1 MNPYATHIRLQWSS
15 FWTFLGIG
23 CLLALSSPW
32 SLAQAESLVMGKGIY
47 FTQPKGSDKAPPRA
61 PHRSGVMLER
71 AVPTNQWYSS
81 LVFKEPSEALF
92 AQPLSVKPTRQ
103 GFELAYPQKVIVPTP
118 RLDVEVH
125 YPHAN
130 PLVFRPTHFKTLRS
144 TLDIASDWAI
154 DIASGESSKT
164 LKATVAHGSPFVYFR
179 LSEGDV
185 DLHLPAGATTKAGA
199 DPRVL
204 RVDHSGQSFAVFGPT
219 GAQWSSLA
227 PGQWRLQL
235 PEGRR
240 YFSALV
246 LPDASDATL
255 AELSPHAYAFITDT
269 RVEWH
274 YDEPNSKV
282 TTKFSAST
290 ETMEGSES
298 RPLLGLYP
306 HHWFRNEA
314 VMTASTKALPSIRGM
329 IRLLPAA
336 TFRTER
342 TFTGLLPFWP
352 AVAAGPHQATLDEVM
367 SADLRQARS
376 LLLPMGEGPYWQGKG
391 LQRLT
396 QMMAVFE
403 QQGHMAGRNRLLDLV
418 KGRMAQWFSGES
430 RKTYF
435 HYDASLGTVVSYPE
449 EYFSVQ
455 QMNDHHFHYGYWI
468 RAAADVAMRDPQWA
482 QDSEWGGMVDL
493 LIKDIATRERGR
505 RDFPFLRNFDPYE
518 SHSWASGIGLGP
530 DGNNQE
536 SSSEAINAWVGLIL
550 WGELKG
556 NRALR
561 DLGIWLYTSE
571 IEAIQHYW
579 FDLYQL
585 VFPKEYKNVEVSM
598 LFGGKYAHNT
608 WWTDEPRQIH
618 GINLLP
624 ITPASLYLGRD
635 PGFIIKN
642 LEAMDKETEI
652 FKSRGKRADP
662 PDIWGDIFLKYRAL
676 AQPSQALAQWQRWGS
691 VEFGE
696 TRTHTLHW
704 LLTLHE
710 RGTPLLSV
718 TADTPYYAV
727 FRTQTGQTTYWVYNF
742 SDQVKKVT
750 FSDGQQL
757 LAEPRRLSEL
767 KR

>member
-1 MNPYATHIRLQWSS
+1 MKNPHVLSRSWHAL
-15 FWTFLGIG
+15 WTRCALA
-23 CLLALSSPW
+23 CLLALSYS
-32 SLAQAESLVMGKGIY
+32 SAMAQGESVTLGKGKY
-47 FTQPKGSDKAPPRA
+47 FTQPKGSDKAPPSA
-61 PHRSGVMLER
+61 PYRSGVMLER
-71 AVPTNQWYSS
+71 AVPTNQWYAS
-81 LVFKEPSEALF
+81 LVFKEASEALF
-92 AQPLSVKPTRQ
+92 AHPLSVKPTAK
-103 GFELAYPQKVIVPTP
+103 GVEVAYPQKQIVPTP

-130 PLVFRPTHFKTLRS
+130 PLVFQPTHFKTARS
-144 TLDIASDWAI
+144 TLDKASDWAI
-154 DIASGESSKT
+154 DVASGEGAKQ
-164 LKATVAHGSPFVYFR
+164 LKATVAHGSPFVSFR

-185 DLHLPAGATTKAGA
+185 DLHLPQEASAKVG
-199 DPRVL
+199 DDSRVL
-204 RVDHSGQSFAVFGPT
+204 RVDASGQFFAVFGPT
-219 GAQWSSLA
+219 GGVWTMRS
-227 PGQWRLQL
+227 PGHWRLQL
-235 PEGRR
+235 PEGKK

-246 LPDASDATL
+246 LPDPSDATL
-255 AELSPHAYAFITDT
+255 AELSPHAYAFISDT

-274 YDEPNSKV
+274 YDEKNSKV
-282 TTKFSAST
+282 TTTFKAST
-290 ETMEGSES
+290 ETMEGPES
-298 RPLLGLYP
+298 RPVLGLYP
-306 HHWFRNEA
+306 HHWFRNDA
-314 VMTASTKALPSIRGM
+314 VLAQTSKALPSIRGL

-336 TFRTER
+336 EFRTEK
-342 TFTGLLPFWP
+342 TFTGLLPHWP
-352 AVAAGPHQATLDEVM
+352 AVDAGNKKALLEDVM

-376 LLLPMGEGPYWQGKG
+376 MLLPMGEGPYWQGKG

-403 QQGHMAGRNRLLDLV
+403 QQGHTAGRDRLLELV
-418 KGRMAQWFSGES
+418 KGRMAQWLGGES

-435 HYDASLGTVVSYPE
+435 HYDRNLGTVVSYPE

-468 RAAADVAMRDPQWA
+468 RAAAEVAMRDPQWA
-482 QDSEWGGMVDL
+482 QASEWGGMIDL
-493 LIKDIATRERGR
+493 LIKDIATPERGR

-556 NRALR
+556 DRALR
-561 DLGIWLYTSE
+561 DLGVWLYTSE

-579 FDLYQL
+579 FDLYKL

-624 ITPASLYLGRD
+624 ITTASMYLGRD
-635 PGFIIKN
+635 PAFILRN
-642 LEAMDKETEI
+642 LEAMDKESEI

-676 AQPSQALAQWQRWGS
+676 AQPQEALAQWQRWGS

-704 LLTLHE
+704 LLTLSE
-710 RGTPLLSV
+710 RGTPVFDV
-718 TADTPYYAV
+718 TADTPFYGV
-727 FRTQTGQTTYWVYNF
+727 FRNASGQTTYWAYNF
-742 SDQVKKVT
+742 SSQVRRVQ

-757 LAEPRRLSEL
+757 MAEPRRLSEL
-767 KR
+767 KK

>member
-1 MNPYATHIRLQWSS
+1 MKIFNFTAACERS
-15 FWTFLGIG
+15 FIALLTLA
-23 CLLALSSPW
+23 CLSTLSCPQAS
-32 SLAQAESLVMGKGIY
+32 AQAESIALGKGKY
-47 FTQPKGSDKAPPRA
+47 FTQPRGSDKAPPSG
-61 PHRSGVMLER
+61 PNRSGMMLER

-81 LVFKEPSEALF
+81 LVFKAESEALF
-92 AQPLSVKPTRQ
+92 AHPLSVKPTAR
-103 GFELAYPQKVIVPTP
+103 GFELAYPQKQIVPTP

-130 PLVFRPTHFKTLRS
+130 PLVFRPTHFKTSRA
-144 TLDIASDWAI
+144 TLDKASDWAI
-154 DIASGESSKT
+154 DIASGDEGKL
-164 LKATVAHGSPFVYFR
+164 LKATVAHGSPLVSFT
-179 LSEGDV
+179 LTEGNV
-185 DLHLPAGATTKAGA
+185 DLFLPAEASSKVGT
-199 DPRVL
+199 DSRVL
-204 RVDHSGQSFAVFGPT
+204 RVNYSGQSFAVFGPT
-219 GAQWSSLA
+219 GAQWSALSA
-227 PGQWRLQL
+227 GQWRLEL
-235 PEGRR
+235 PEGKK

-255 AELSPHAYAFITDT
+255 AELSPHAYVFIKDT
-269 RVEWH
+269 RVAWQ
-274 YDEPNSKV
+274 YDEQSSKV
-282 TTKFSAST
+282 TTSFKAMT
-290 ETMEGSES
+290 QTMEGSES

-306 HHWFRNEA
+306 HHWHRNDA
-314 VMTASTKALPSIRGM
+314 LMAQTSKALPSIRGM

-336 TFRTER
+336 EFQTEKK
-342 TFTGLLPFWP
+342 FTGLLPYWP
-352 AVAAGPHQATLDEVM
+352 GVDAKDKKALLDEVM

-376 LLLPMGEGPYWQGKG
+376 MLLPMGEGPYWQGKG

-403 QQGHMAGRNRLLDLV
+403 QQGNIAGRDRLLELV
-418 KGRMAQWFSGES
+418 KGRMAQWLSGDS

-435 HYDASLGTVVSYPE
+435 HYDRNLGTVVSYPE

-468 RAAADVAMRDPQWA
+468 RAAAEVAMRDPQWA
-482 QDSEWGGMVDL
+482 QPNEWGGMIDL
-493 LIKDIATRERGR
+493 LIKDIATPERGR
-505 RDFPFLRNFDPYE
+505 RDFPFLRNFDAYE
-518 SHSWASGIGLGP
+518 SHSWASGVGLGP

-556 NRALR
+556 DRALR
-561 DLGIWLYTSE
+561 DLGVWLYTSE

-579 FDLYQL
+579 FDLYKL

-624 ITPASLYLGRD
+624 ITTASLYLGRD
-635 PGFIIKN
+635 PAFILRN
-642 LEAMDKETEI
+642 LEAMDKESEI

-676 AQPSQALAQWQRWGS
+676 AQPQEALAQWQRWGS

-704 LLTLHE
+704 LLTLSE
-710 RGTPLLSV
+710 RGTPVLDV
-718 TADTPYYAV
+718 TADTPFYGV
-727 FRTQTGQTTYWVYNF
+727 FKNASGQTTYWAYNF
-742 SDQVKKVT
+742 SNQPRRIQ

-757 LAEPRRLSEL
+757 MAEPRRLSEL
-767 KR
+767 KK

>member
-1 MNPYATHIRLQWSS
+1 M
-15 FWTFLGIG
+15 G
-23 CLLALSSPW
+23 CTLF
-32 SLAQAESLVMGKGIY
+32 SLAVLACVPAQAQSESVSLGKGKY
-47 FTQPKGSDKAPPRA
+47 FTQPKGSDKSPP
-61 PHRSGVMLER
+61 PGPYRSGQMLER

-81 LVFKEPSEALF
+81 LIFKSASEALF
-92 AQPLSVKPTRQ
+92 AHPLSVKPTVM
-103 GFELAYPQKVIVPTP
+103 GFELAHPQKQIVPTP

-130 PLVFRPTHFKTLRS
+130 PLVFRPTHFKTTRS
-144 TLDIASDWAI
+144 TLDKASDWAI
-154 DIASGESSKT
+154 DIASGEDGKS
-164 LKATVAHGSPFVYFR
+164 LKATVAHGSPLVSFK
-179 LSEGDV
+179 LTEGHV
-185 DLHLPAGATTKAGA
+185 DLLLPAGTSSKVGA
-199 DPRVL
+199 DSRVL
-204 RVDHSGQSFAVFGPT
+204 RVDSAGQFFAVFGPT
-219 GAQWSSLA
+219 GAQWSSVSA
-227 PGQWRLQL
+227 GQWRLEL
-235 PEGRR
+235 PEGKK
-240 YFSALV
+240 YFSAMV
-246 LPDASDATL
+246 LPDASDETL
-255 AELSPHAYAFITDT
+255 AELSPHAYVFIKDT
-269 RVEWH
+269 RVEWQ

-282 TTKFSAST
+282 TTSFKAIT
-290 ETMEGSES
+290 DTMEGSEG

-306 HHWFRNEA
+306 HQWHRNDA
-314 VMTASTKALPSIRGM
+314 VLAQTHKAVSSIRGM

-336 TFRTER
+336 EFRTEKK
-342 TFTGLLPFWP
+342 FTGLLPFWP
-352 AVAAGPHQATLDEVM
+352 GVDAGDKKALLEEVM

-376 LLLPMGEGPYWQGKG
+376 MLLPMGEGPYWQGKG

-403 QQGHMAGRNRLLDLV
+403 QQGHTAGRDRLLELV
-418 KGRMAQWFSGES
+418 KGRMAQWLSGES

-435 HYDASLGTVVSYPE
+435 HYDRNLGTVVSYPE

-468 RAAADVAMRDPQWA
+468 RAAAEIAMRDPQWA
-482 QDSEWGGMVDL
+482 QPNEWGAMIDL
-493 LIKDIATRERGR
+493 LIKDIATQERGR
-505 RDFPFLRNFDPYE
+505 RDFPFLRNFDAYE
-518 SHSWASGIGLGP
+518 SHSWASGVSLGP
-530 DGNNQE
+530 EGNNQE

-556 NRALR
+556 DRALR
-561 DLGIWLYTSE
+561 DLGVWLYTSE

-579 FDLYQL
+579 FDLYKL

-624 ITPASLYLGRD
+624 ITTASLYLGRD
-635 PGFIIKN
+635 REFILRN

-676 AQPSQALAQWQRWGS
+676 AQPREALAQWQRWGS

-704 LLTLHE
+704 LLTLNE
-710 RGTPLLSV
+710 RGAPLLEV
-718 TADTPYYAV
+718 TADTPYYGV
-727 FRTQTGQTTYWVYNF
+727 FRNDAGQTTYWAYNF
-742 SDQVKKVT
+742 SNQARTVH
-750 FSDGQQL
+750 FSDGQKMV
-757 LAEPRRLSEL
+757 AEPRRLSEL
-767 KR
+767 KK